1 MSVTGKTRRR
11 FLSDSARVAAGAGVM
26 LNAASWNNVMG
37 ANDRIRLGVI
47 GSGDRAQQVLS
58 HLIKEPEID
67 VIAIC
72 DVYEKNANKAKEQ
85 TGGKATITGDHNA
98 LLANKDVDAVL
109 IATPDH
115 WHASIA
121 VDSCNAGKDVYVE
134 KPLTWAWQE
143 GRKVI
148 EAVKA
153 NKRVLQVGLQQRS
166 GTHYAQAK
174 AEFVDSGKL
183 GKISYVRTYWHGNG
197 YHLRKPN
204 FTEQPAGL
212 DWKRWVGQAKARPF
226 NAHQFYNWRAY
237 LDFGGGQITDLFTHW
252 IDVVHWYMGEELPV
266 AASAAGG
273 VYNYK
278 DGRDAP
284 DTISILLEYPKQW
297 TATFE
302 ATLVPGARGAAIE
315 FMGVGGSLYIDR
327 GGYKFTPAFQRG
339 QTPQPAIEG
348 KAAMALETEH
358 VRNFISCLKSRKT
371 PNSDVVSG
379 HRSALASN
387 LGKIAYLQKKRVT
400 FDPAVEKNYVL
411 S

>member
-1 MSVTGKTRRR
+1 
-11 FLSDSARVAAGAGVM
+11 M
-26 LNAASWNNVMG
+26 LFRS
-37 ANDRIRLGVI
+37 L
-47 GSGDRAQQVLS
+47 
-58 HLIKEPEID
+58 
-67 VIAIC
+67 
-72 DVYEKNANKAKEQ
+72 
-85 TGGKATITGDHNA
+85 
-98 LLANKDVDAVL
+98 
-109 IATPDH
+109 
-115 WHASIA
+115 
-121 VDSCNAGKDVYVE
+121 
-134 KPLTWAWQE
+134 PL
-143 GRKVI
+143 
-148 EAVKA
+148 
-153 NKRVLQVGLQQRS
+153 
-166 GTHYAQAK
+166 
-174 AEFVDSGKL
+174 
-183 GKISYVRTYWHGNG
+183 
-197 YHLRKPN
+197 
-204 FTEQPAGL
+204 
-212 DWKRWVGQAKARPF
+212 
-226 NAHQFYNWRAY
+226 
-237 LDFGGGQITDLFTHW
+237 
-252 IDVVHWYMGEELPV
+252 

-273 VYNYK
+273 VYQYN

-284 DTISILLEYPKQW
+284 DTISILLEYPKKW

-339 QTPQPAIEG
+339 QAQQEPVVG

>member
-1 MSVTGKTRRR
+1 
-11 FLSDSARVAAGAGVM
+11 M
-26 LNAASWNNVMG
+26 LFRS
-37 ANDRIRLGVI
+37 
-47 GSGDRAQQVLS
+47 
-58 HLIKEPEID
+58 
-67 VIAIC
+67 
-72 DVYEKNANKAKEQ
+72 
-85 TGGKATITGDHNA
+85 
-98 LLANKDVDAVL
+98 
-109 IATPDH
+109 
-115 WHASIA
+115 
-121 VDSCNAGKDVYVE
+121 GKDVYVE

-143 GRKVI
+143 GHKVV

-183 GKISYVRTYWHGNG
+183 GKIAYVRTYWHGNG

-212 DWKRWVGQAKARPF
+212 DWKRWVGPRPPRPF

-252 IDVVHWYMGEELPV
+252 IDVVHWYMGEELPL

-273 VYNYK
+273 VYQYN

-284 DTISILLEYPKQW
+284 DTISILLEYPKKW

-339 QTPQPAIEG
+339 QTQQEPVVG

>member
-1 MSVTGKTRRR
+1 MSLVTKTRRT
-11 FLSDSARVAAGAGVM
+11 FLGNTARAVTGTGLV
-26 LNAASWNNVMG
+26 LTAASWNKVLG

-47 GSGDRAQQVLS
+47 GSGDRAQQVMTHFL
-58 HLIKEPEID
+58 KEAEIEI
-67 VIAIC
+67 VAIC
-72 DVYEKNANKAKEQ
+72 DVYEKNALQAKEKA
-85 TGGKATITGDHNA
+85 GGKATMMGDHKA
-98 LLANKDVDAVL
+98 LLATKDVDAVL

-115 WHASIA
+115 WHAAIA
-121 VDSCNAGKDVYVE
+121 VDACNAGKDVYVE

-143 GRKVI
+143 GRKVV

-166 GTHYAQAK
+166 GTHYAEAK
-174 AEFVDSGKL
+174 KEFVDSGKL

-212 DWKRWVGQAKARPF
+212 DWKRWVGSAKPRPF

-252 IDVVHWYMGEELPV
+252 IDVVHWYMDDDLPI
-266 AASAAGG
+266 AATAAGG
-273 VYNYK
+273 VYYYN

-284 DTISILLEYPKQW
+284 DTISILLEYPKKW

-315 FMGVGGSLYIDR
+315 FMGTGGSLYIDR
-327 GGYKFTPAFQRG
+327 AGYRFTAPLQRG
-339 QTPQPAIEG
+339 QAPQEPIVG
-348 KAAMALETEH
+348 RAAMALETEH

-400 FDPAVEKNYVL
+400 FDPAVEKNFVL

>member
-1 MSVTGKTRRR
+1 MSQQKKNRRA
-11 FLSDSARVAAGAGVM
+11 FLGASARVAAGAG
-26 LNAASWNNVMG
+26 LTLTAANWNNVLG
-37 ANDRIRLGVI
+37 ANDRIRMGII
-47 GSGDRAQQVLS
+47 GAGDRALQVMNHFL
-58 HLIKEPEID
+58 KEPNIEFA
-67 VIAIC
+67 AIC
-72 DVYEKNANKAKEQ
+72 DVYEKNALMAKERS
-85 TGGKATITGDHNA
+85 GGKATTTGDHKA
-98 LLANKDVDAVL
+98 LLAMKDVDAVL

-115 WHASIA
+115 WHAQISIDA
-121 VDSCNAGKDVYVE
+121 CNAGKDVYVE

-143 GRKVI
+143 GRKIV

-166 GTHYAQAK
+166 GTHYTQAK

-212 DWKRWVGQAKARPF
+212 DWKRWVGPAKPRPF

-237 LDFGGGQITDLFTHW
+237 FDFGGGQITDLFTHW
-252 IDVVHWYMGEELPV
+252 IDVVHWYMGDDLPIAAV
-266 AASAAGG
+266 ASGG
-273 VYNYK
+273 VYHYN

-284 DTISILLEYPKQW
+284 DTISILLEYPKKW

-315 FMGVGGSLYIDR
+315 FMGEGGMLYIDR
-327 GGYKFTPAFQRG
+327 GGYRFTPAFRRG
-339 QTPQPAIEG
+339 QPPAEPIVG
-348 KAAMALETEH
+348 RAAMALETEH

-400 FDPAVEKNYVL
+400 FDPMVEKNYVL

>member
-1 MSVTGKTRRR
+1 MSTDKTRRS

-26 LNAASWNNVMG
+26 LNAGSWNKVLG

-72 DVYEKNANKAKEQ
+72 DVYEKNALKAKEQ

-183 GKISYVRTYWHGNG
+183 GKISYVRTYWHGNQ

-204 FTEQPAGL
+204 FTEQPTGL
-212 DWKRWVGQAKARPF
+212 DWKRWVGQAKPRPF

-252 IDVVHWYMGEELPV
+252 IDVVHWYMGEELPI

-327 GGYKFTPAFQRG
+327 AGYKFTAPMQRG
-339 QTPQPAIEG
+339 QATPEPIVG

>member
-1 MSVTGKTRRR
+1 MSATDKTRRR

-72 DVYEKNANKAKEQ
+72 DVYEKNALKAKEQ

-212 DWKRWVGQAKARPF
+212 DWKRWVGQAKPRPF

-252 IDVVHWYMGEELPV
+252 IDVVHWYMGEELPI

-327 GGYKFTPAFQRG
+327 AGYKFTAPMQRG
-339 QTPQPAIEG
+339 QATPEPIVG
-348 KAAMALETEH
+348 KAAMALET
-358 VRNFISCLKSRKT
+358 
-371 PNSDVVSG
+371 
-379 HRSALASN
+379 
-387 LGKIAYLQKKRVT
+387 
-400 FDPAVEKNYVL
+400 
-411 S
+411 